1 MIIKNVYMFIVHIK
15 DGWTKLSVADASC
28 LKKNLL
34 LFWQLGKE
42 DIDYLPSCTL
52 LFQLLD

>member
-1 MIIKNVYMFIVHIK
+1 MFIVHIK
-15 DGWTKLSVADASC
+15 DGWTKLFVEVASC

-34 LFWQLGKE
+34 LFWQLGKV